1 MRNIKIG
8 VCDWAL
14 PGAGLYATRIAKDF
28 GLNVLSLKIG
38 MFENNYPLAEKYMQK
53 YYLEDQQKYGLEY
66 CAVALNDFDNMPI
79 HARENSS
86 DYDKAWTLLK
96 KGLQTAVALKIPMI
110 QVPGFAKSEIKTE
123 EDYIYTA
130 KAFQYLCDEA
140 GEHGIYVASENLLK
154 PEQFKI
160 LYEMVD
166 RKNFG
171 VYYDSQNYHVFKGYN
186 QTEILEGLY
195 PYMVRQLHV
204 KDGKGVI
211 SGALLGR
218 GDANFYGTMELLGQ
232 KGYEGYLLL
241 ENYYDWIPLRLQG
254 ESPYQLLEADIKTLR
269 DAVTRYLT
277 SIQVV
282 GKDSGESS
290 IGNEA

>member
-211 SGALLGR
+211 SGALLGS
-218 GDANFYGTMELLGQ
+218 GDANF
-232 KGYEGYLLL
+232 
-241 ENYYDWIPLRLQG
+241 
-254 ESPYQLLEADIKTLR
+254 
-269 DAVTRYLT
+269 
-277 SIQVV
+277 
-282 GKDSGESS
+282 
-290 IGNEA
+290 